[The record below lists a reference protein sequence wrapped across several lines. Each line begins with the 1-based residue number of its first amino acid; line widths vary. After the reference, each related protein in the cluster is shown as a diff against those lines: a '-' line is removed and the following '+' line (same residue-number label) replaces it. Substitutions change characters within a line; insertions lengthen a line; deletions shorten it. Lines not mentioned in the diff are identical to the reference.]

1 MLANNEVFF
10 LKGEVFIAPYDFD
23 AIGLQQPI
31 RL

>member
-1 MLANNEVFF
+1 MLAHNEMGF
-10 LKGEVFIAPYDFD
+10 LKGEVFVVPYDFD